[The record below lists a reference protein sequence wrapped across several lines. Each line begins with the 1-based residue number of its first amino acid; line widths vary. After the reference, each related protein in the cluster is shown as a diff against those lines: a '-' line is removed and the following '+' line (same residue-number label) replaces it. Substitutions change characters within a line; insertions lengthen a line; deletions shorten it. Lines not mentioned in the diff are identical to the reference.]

1 MNSHILIAG
10 LGGFIGTVIRASISE
25 SFPIRQPFWITM
37 SINIL
42 GSLILGLC
50 IGYLE
55 SNPADAKWKAFLTMG
70 ICGGFTTFSAFSM
83 ENVQL
88 LRNGEII
95 PAIIYIGSSVLFGIT
110 AAWFGYK
117 LTL

>member
-10 LGGFIGTVIRASISE
+10 LGGFIGTVIRATINE
-25 SFPIRQPFWITM
+25 SFPIRQPFWTTM
-37 SINIL
+37 CINIL

-55 SNPADAKWKAFLTMG
+55 SNPDDAKWKAFLAVG

-88 LRNGEII
+88 LRNGDII
-95 PAIIYIGSSVLFGIT
+95 TAFMYIGLSVLLGIA

>member
-10 LGGFIGTVIRASISE
+10 LGGFIGTVIRASVSDLF
-25 SFPIRQPFWITM
+25 SLRQPFWTTM

-50 IGYLE
+50 IGYWE
-55 SNPADAKWKAFLTMG
+55 SNSADAKWKAFLAVG
-70 ICGGFTTFSAFSM
+70 ICGGFSTFSAFSM

-88 LRNGEII
+88 LRNGEFIT
-95 PAIIYIGSSVLFGIT
+95 AITYIGLSVLLGVA

-117 LTL
+117 INL

>member
-10 LGGFIGTVIRASISE
+10 LGGFIGTIIRASISE
-25 SFPIRQPFWITM
+25 SFPLRQPFWITLG
-37 SINIL
+37 INIL

-55 SNPADAKWKAFLTMG
+55 SNTADTKWKAFLAVG
-70 ICGGFTTFSAFSM
+70 ICGGFTTFSAFSI

-88 LRNGEII
+88 IRTGDII
-95 PAIIYIGSSVLFGIT
+95 TALIYIGSSVLLGIA